1 MSESS
6 AEPFA
11 NGLGDT
17 STLES
22 EIAIVG
28 MAGRFP
34 GSPSVDDLWRR
45 VRDGDDCLEDLTA
58 DDLRASGVDE
68 TALSSPEYVRRS
80 GVLEG
85 VDCFDAGF
93 FGIGARDATIM
104 DPQHRLF
111 LECTW
116 EALESAGYVPEK
128 FSGSIGVF
136 AGCGANT
143 YMLNNLLSDTKLLDQ
158 VGWFLLRHTGN
169 DKDFL
174 TTGVSYRLDLRGP
187 SINVQTACSTSLV
200 AVHLAVQS
208 LLLLECDMALAG
220 GVTIEVPH
228 GVGYRYLEGEILAPD
243 GRCRAFDAAS
253 GGTVLTSGVGAVV
266 LRRAADAV
274 RDGDPILALIKGSAV
289 NNDGRR
295 KVSYLAPSIDGHA
308 DVVREALAVSGID
321 ARSIGLIEAHGTG
334 TALGDPI
341 EFNALTQAFRSQTDD
356 TGFCRITST
365 KPNIGHLDTA
375 AGVASLIKVVQSLQN
390 RWLPPLANYT
400 APSPLLDLAGSP
412 FELSGEGRPWHSDG
426 PRRAGVSSLGV
437 GGTNAHVVVEE
448 APVRKPSPVALPEQ
462 VLTLS
467 ARSDE
472 GIDRLSD
479 RLAEFLS
486 ARPDTPLAD
495 VAHTLMVGR
504 REMTHRRVVV
514 ATDTSDAVK
523 LLQYPDPRRS
533 HRAVA
538 TDPQPEVAFLFP
550 GGGSQHPGMAA
561 GLDERFIEF
570 HRVRA
575 EGITLVERHSGLD
588 LTPLL
593 AADADAEAL
602 RRPTASLPAI
612 IVTEIALAR
621 QWMAWGVQPAALVG
635 HSLGEYAAAHLAG
648 VLSFEDTVR
657 LVVARATLME
667 RVGGEGAAM
676 MAVPLSES
684 ELVSLL
690 PATLSLAAVNTSDEC
705 VVSGP
710 AEAIDLLAAT
720 LADQDVTGIRIP
732 LAAAAH
738 SSLLDPVLAEFLAV
752 VRTVSLLPPKLR
764 YVSNL
769 TGTWITTAQ
778 ATDPQYWVDHL
789 RGTVRFAD
797 GLTTALSDNPLVLV
811 ELGPGQSLSSYARRN
826 AIKPVATIA
835 GLRHPADTLDDTAHV
850 LAAFGRV
857 WAHGYPM
864 DVARTIGSSSGRRRL
879 SLPTYPFERTRYWIE
894 ATGRGVFDT
903 TTPAAIG
910 ANAAS
915 DGPPPLRRIDHLDD
929 WAWEQVWEE
938 RSHAVRSIDTIG
950 PWLVVA
956 DANDRD
962 AAAVATQLQARGEQV
977 DVVSAFD
984 PEAPAAKAAR
994 AVLIAAPRLI
1004 DDNVVDQFKRAQERL
1019 VGDAAQ
1025 AARTLAAGNG
1035 PARLAM
1041 LTRGAVS
1048 TTEQA
1053 TRPIDAMALGVTLVG
1068 PREYGELQTALV
1080 DVANDEEFDAA
1091 AVTDELVG
1099 STASVVALRGA
1110 RLLAPAMQRHALPI
1124 AAPDARR
1131 FRDGGT
1137 YLVTGGLSGIGH
1149 AIAHDLAS
1157 THHVNLFVTSTES
1170 LPAQADRDAFL
1181 AAHSPNHPTC
1191 RRLRALAALDAVAAS
1206 VAVLVADTADP
1217 ASLRRAL
1224 DEAEAQFG
1232 RIDGAVHAA
1241 GRLVDRLL
1249 ETVTPADLDA
1259 VIGAKARGA
1268 VVLADELERRGADLL
1283 VLVSSTSTLLA
1294 PAGQSGYV
1302 AANAALDAL
1311 AGTHGRL
1318 QVVTIN
1324 YGVWAGTG
1332 MAADAARRANLGLHE
1347 GHPIDHP
1354 VLAECAP
1361 GRNGATEF
1369 IARLDTQHD
1378 WIVDE
1383 HRVGAT
1389 EESSGTGVLPGT
1401 AHLELMLAA
1410 LRQLELPLVLGA
1422 VSLHEPLVV
1431 HDGADVTVR
1440 LTVSAPDDTASRT
1453 LQIESDGGS
1462 GRDWI
1467 LHSEAVVPSAK
1478 PGTVTSRDRGDMDAR
1493 DLDAHDSGDSVDV
1506 LAQPRQHVRFGPRW
1520 NSVVTATGND
1530 DTIWARLRLP
1540 DAVAS
1545 ESSAWVAHPALVDVA
1560 TACGVTLAAQG
1571 DDVLFVPSHYDSVTS
1586 YAPLTSEVLV
1596 IARRQHNPSPDLFI
1610 VDLTLADAGGK
1621 VLFEIA
1627 GLNLRPVAD
1636 LGRFTTTPTGPTPA
1650 ARARGTQLLDL
1661 VADLGIRAP
1670 EGVELLKR
1678 VVASGAPRLLL
1689 SSVELDDLYA
1699 LGASDDDSSG
1709 SGDGA
1714 AATEG
1719 TGGSL
1724 VDLLA
1729 EIWTDLLGVS
1739 PIGLDDDF
1747 FELGGHSLIAIRL
1760 MSRVHKQFG
1769 VRPQLA
1775 ALFEAPTIAKLAAV
1789 LVAEAPQ
1796 LATLGQTAIDGAE
1809 SEAPGGALQP
1819 TLKRSLP
1826 DSLVL
1831 MRDGS
1836 DDETALFIVHGAG
1849 GNVLNLWGLAK
1860 SLPAGRKVYGL
1871 QAHGIDGS
1879 VPPDDSVEQMAN
1891 RYVDAIRAVRPSGPY
1906 LLGGYSGGG
1915 IVALE
1920 MSRLF
1925 AQSGD
1930 RVSRVVLLDTVPSLA
1945 AAPWLVPSLFHVV
1958 ANAVRTGPASV
1969 VPWFRF
1975 NFARKVLRR
1984 GDVTLDDLDAMN
1996 LGFGRV
2002 EQFGFV
2008 NLWVHF
2014 TKVAERYEFTH
2025 YDVDVIIAKAQTVF
2039 AEWPWH
2045 YKWRGKVTGSIDTVI
2060 VPGGHFEMF
2069 TADHAPILARLI
2081 APYLVDTPQSPA
2093 GGPAAR
2099 NGSRSAVTAL
2109 WRRLFPK

>member
-1 MSESS
+1 MSESGP
-6 AEPFA
+6 ETFA
-11 NGLGDT
+11 NGVGDT
-17 STLES
+17 SPFES

-34 GSPSVDDLWRR
+34 GSPSVDDLWLR
-45 VRDGDDCLEDLTA
+45 VRDGDDCLTDLTA
-58 DDLRASGVDE
+58 DDLRASGVDD
-68 TALSSPEYVRRS
+68 TVLSSPEYVRRS
-80 GVLEG
+80 GVLDG

-93 FGIGARDATIM
+93 FGIGARDAAIM

-128 FSGSIGVF
+128 FGGSIGVF

-143 YMLNNLLSDTKLLDQ
+143 YMFNNLLSDTKLLDQ

-208 LLLLECDMALAG
+208 LLLLECDMAIAG

-228 GVGYRYLEGEILAPD
+228 GVGYRYHEGEILAPD

-289 NNDGRR
+289 NNDGSR

-308 DVVREALAVSGID
+308 DVVREALAVSGVD

-400 APSPLLDLAGSP
+400 APSPLLELAGSP
-412 FELSGEGRPWHSDG
+412 FELSGEGRPWHSAG

-448 APVRKPSPVALPEQ
+448 APVRQPSPAALPEQ
-462 VLTLS
+462 VLMLS

-472 GIDRLSD
+472 GLDRLSD
-479 RLAEFLS
+479 RLAEFLT

-495 VAHTLMVGR
+495 VAHTLKVGR
-504 REMTHRRVVV
+504 RELTHRRVVV
-514 ATDTSDAVK
+514 ATDTSDAIK
-523 LLQYPDPRRS
+523 LLQHPDPRRS

-538 TDPQPEVAFLFP
+538 TDPAPEVGFLFP
-550 GGGSQHPGMAA
+550 GGGSQHPGMGA

-570 HRVRA
+570 HRVRD
-575 EGITLVERHSGLD
+575 EGIMLVERHSGLD

-602 RRPTASLPAI
+602 RHPTASLPAI
-612 IVTEIALAR
+612 LITEIALAR

-648 VLSFEDTVR
+648 VLSFEDAVR

-684 ELVSLL
+684 ELVTLL
-690 PATLSLAAVNTSDEC
+690 PATLSLAAVNTRDEC

-738 SSLLDPVLAEFLAV
+738 SSLLDPVLAEFLDV
-752 VRTVSLLPPKLR
+752 VRTVSLLPPKIR

-769 TGTWITTAQ
+769 TGTWITAAQ

-797 GLTTALSDNPLVLV
+797 GLTAALTDNPLVLV
-811 ELGPGQSLSSYARRN
+811 ELGPGQALSSYARRS
-826 AIKPVATIA
+826 AIKPVAIIA

-864 DVARTIGSSSGRRRL
+864 DVARTIGSGSGRLRL

-894 ATGRGVFDT
+894 ATGGRRGISDT
-903 TTPAAIG
+903 APAGPAG
-910 ANAAS
+910 AHAAS
-915 DGPPPLRRIDHLDD
+915 DGPPPLRRIDRLED

-938 RSHAVRSIDTIG
+938 RSRAVPSTDTIG

-956 DANDRD
+956 DADDRD
-962 AAAVATQLQARGEQV
+962 AAAVATRLQARGEQV
-977 DVVSAFD
+977 DLVSAFD
-984 PEAPAAKAAR
+984 AEAPAAKAAR
-994 AVLIAAPRLI
+994 AVLIAATRLI
-1004 DDNVVDQFKRAQERL
+1004 DDNVVDQFTRAQERL
-1019 VGDAAQ
+1019 VGDATQ

-1035 PARLAM
+1035 AARLAI
-1041 LTRGAVS
+1041 LTRGSLSALDS
-1048 TTEQA
+1048 A
-1053 TRPIDAMALGVTLVG
+1053 TRPINAMALGVTLVA
-1068 PREYGELQTALV
+1068 PREYNELQTALV
-1080 DVANDEEFDAA
+1080 DVATDEEFDAA

-1099 STASVVALRGA
+1099 STASVVAFRGA
-1110 RLLAPAMQRHALPI
+1110 RLLAPAMQRHALPVG
-1124 AAPDARR
+1124 APDATH

-1149 AIAHDLAS
+1149 AIALDLAS
-1157 THHVNLFVTSTES
+1157 THHINLVVTSTEC
-1170 LPAQADRDAFL
+1170 LPAPADRAAFL
-1181 AAHSPNHPTC
+1181 ATHSPNHPTC
-1191 RRLRALAALDAVAAS
+1191 RRLRALAALDAVAAQ

-1224 DEAEAQFG
+1224 DEAEDQFG

-1302 AANAALDAL
+1302 AANATLDAL
-1311 AGTHGRL
+1311 AGAHGGL

-1369 IARLDTQHD
+1369 VARLDTRQD

-1401 AHLELMLAA
+1401 GHLELMLAA

-1440 LTVSAPDDTASRT
+1440 ITVSAPDDTSSRT
-1453 LQIESDGGS
+1453 VQIESDGGS
-1462 GRDWI
+1462 ARDWI
-1467 LHSEAVVPSAK
+1467 LHSEAVVPSSK
-1478 PGTVTSRDRGDMDAR
+1478 PGTVAVPERV
-1493 DLDAHDSGDSVDV
+1493 DLDAHDLDAHVDGDSVDV

-1520 NSVVTATGND
+1520 NCVVTATGTE
-1530 DTIWARLRLP
+1530 DTIFARLRLP
-1540 DAVAS
+1540 DAFAA
-1545 ESSAWVAHPALVDVA
+1545 ESSAWMAHPALVDVA

-1571 DDVLFVPSHYDSVTS
+1571 DDVLFVPSHYDRVTS
-1586 YAPLTSEVLV
+1586 HAPLTSEVIV
-1596 IARRQHNPSPDLFI
+1596 VTRRQHNPPADVFI
-1610 VDLTLADAGGK
+1610 VDLTVADAHGT
-1621 VLFEIA
+1621 VLCEID
-1627 GLNLRPVAD
+1627 GLTLRPVAD
-1636 LGRFTTTPTGPTPA
+1636 LGRFTTTPTAPTPA
-1650 ARARGTQLLDL
+1650 ARGRGTNLLDL
-1661 VADLGIRAP
+1661 VADHGIRAP

-1689 SSVELDDLYA
+1689 SSIELDDLYA
-1699 LGASDDDSSG
+1699 LGASDDASGG

-1714 AATEG
+1714 ATTGG
-1719 TGGSL
+1719 TSGSL

-1760 MSRVHKQFG
+1760 MSRIHKQFG
-1769 VRPQLA
+1769 VRLQLA
-1775 ALFEAPTIAKLAAV
+1775 TLFEAPTIAKLVNV
-1789 LVAEAPQ
+1789 LFDADPELAQLGPPTTDAEPVS
-1796 LATLGQTAIDGAE
+1796 GAE
-1809 SEAPGGALQP
+1809 PATTPDRSGTAKR
-1819 TLKRSLP
+1819 TLP
-1826 DSLVL
+1826 QSLVL

-1836 DDETALFIVHGAG
+1836 SDETPLFLVHGAG
-1849 GNVLNLWGLAK
+1849 GNVLNLWGLARA
-1860 SLPAGRKVYGL
+1860 LPAGRQIYGL

-1879 VPPDDSVEQMAN
+1879 VAPDNSIEEMAQ
-1891 RYVDAIRAVRPSGPY
+1891 RYVGAIRAIRPTGPY

-1915 IVALE
+1915 VVALE
-1920 MSRLF
+1920 MSRIF
-1925 AQSGD
+1925 VESGD
-1930 RVSRVVLLDTVPSLA
+1930 RVPRVVLLDTVPSLA
-1945 AAPWLVPSLFHVV
+1945 EVPSLGRALLYAVE
-1958 ANAVRTGPASV
+1958 NAVRSGPASL
-1969 VPWFRF
+1969 VPWLRF
-1975 NFARKVLRR
+1975 NWECRVLRR
-1984 GDVTLDDLDAMN
+1984 GRPTLDDLDALDGE
-1996 LGFGRV
+1996 LGGV

-2008 NLWVHF
+2008 NLWTHF
-2014 TKVAERYEFTH
+2014 TEVAQRYEFTR
-2025 YDVDVIIAKAQTVF
+2025 YDVDVIVAKAQEVF
-2039 AEWPWH
+2039 PGWPWH
-2045 YKWRGKVTGSIDTVI
+2045 YKWRGKVSGAIDTVI
-2060 VPGGHFEMF
+2060 VPGDHHKMF
-2069 TADHAPILARLI
+2069 TEDNAPVLARGI
-2081 APYLVDTPQSPA
+2081 APYLVDSKQ
-2093 GGPAAR
+2093 
-2099 NGSRSAVTAL
+2099 
-2109 WRRLFPK
+2109 